1 MAQRNQ
7 RGAVGGVRARARL
20 TTFLLVA
27 AAGYAAVCLALFLSR
42 NRVVFPIRGGGLG
55 MRDGEI
61 VTVPVDGGDTLIAWL
76 LPATAPAPAPAP
88 VLVWFHGNGETVAG
102 LAPLLREFQ
111 PPGVALLAVDYRGY
125 GASTGSPTVANSER
139 DALVLWDWIAARPDL
154 DGARVVVYG
163 RSVGGG
169 PALALAAQRPVAGL
183 ILESPF
189 TSLGAMAR
197 RSFPIFPSFLAGRGF
212 NNLARIG
219 AVKAPLLIIHGDRDS
234 LIPTRMGRQLYERM
248 IEKRGAAELWLIPG
262 AEHNSTY
269 DVGDE
274 EYVRRVSDFVRRVA
288 GP

>member
-1 MAQRNQ
+1 
-7 RGAVGGVRARARL
+7 VL
-20 TTFLLVA
+20 PLLVVA
-27 AAGYAAVCLALFLSR
+27 AVGYAAVCLALFLSR

-61 VTVPVDGGDTLIAWL
+61 VTVPVDGGDTLVAWL
-76 LPATAPAPAPAP
+76 LPAHAPAPAPPPAP

-125 GASTGSPTVANSER
+125 GASTGNPTVANSER

-154 DGARVVVYG
+154 DAARVVVYG
-163 RSVGGG
+163 RSVGSG
-169 PALALAAQRPVAGL
+169 PAVALAAQRPVAGL
-183 ILESPF
+183 IVESPF

-219 AVKAPLLIIHGDRDS
+219 DVRAPVLIIHGDRDS
-234 LIPTRMGRQLYERM
+234 LIPTQMGRLLYERM
-248 IEKRGAAELWLIPG
+248 IEKRGTAELWLIPG
-262 AEHNSTY
+262 ADHNSTY
-269 DVGDE
+269 DVGGDD
-274 EYVRRVSDFVRRVA
+274 YVRKVRGFVQSVPRYTMR
-288 GP
+288 